1 MEYSKKNGES
11 EESELDVVTRCSM
24 EALNANI

>member
-1 MEYSKKNGES
+1 MEYSKKNGER
-11 EESELDVVTRCSM
+11 EESELDVVTSCSM